1 MKTSIRRTLLTTAVI
16 ALSALSAAAAE
27 KVTLLYTATAPN
39 VSAFVA
45 KDQGFFEKH
54 GLDVDLKLA
63 QNGSVIVS
71 ALVSGSAQVGIPT
84 AVVAFQAIENGVELQ
99 AIASTNVFPDPSA
112 AGLVVS
118 KTSGIK
124 GPKDLAGKKI
134 GVPGVGGLLD
144 VVMREWVDNNGG
156 DSNKINIVEIT
167 LPQSADIL
175 KAGQVDGVATVDPF
189 ASRAVEAAG
198 GTLIG
203 NYFDVIPA
211 GTAASIYTVTKDW
224 ASAHKKDV
232 EGFQAALDEAV
243 AFIKTHDKEA
253 RESLA
258 KYTTLPPP
266 VIANQKW
273 PNFSTHLDPDKSFAF
288 WNTVAKNRGLITKDI
303 DLKAFAIRYPGE

>member
-1 MKTSIRRTLLTTAVI
+1 MKRTIAKAMLTTAVL
-16 ALSALSAAAAE
+16 ALSAMSTLAAE
-27 KVTLLYTATAPN
+27 KITLMYTASAPN
-39 VSAFVA
+39 LAAFVA
-45 KDQGFFEKH
+45 KDQGYFEKH

-63 QNGSVIVS
+63 QNGSVIVT
-71 ALVSGSAQVGIPT
+71 ALVSGSAQIGIPT
-84 AVVAFQAIENGVELQ
+84 PVVVFQAIDNGVDLQ

-112 AGLVVS
+112 AGLVAG
-118 KTSGIK
+118 KDSGIK

-144 VVMREWVDNNGG
+144 VVMREWVDRNGG
-156 DSNKINIVEIT
+156 DSSKINIVEIT

-175 KAGQVDGVATVDPF
+175 KSGQVDGVASVDPF

-203 NYFDVIPA
+203 NYLDIIPA
-211 GTAASIYTVTKDW
+211 GTVASIYTVTTDW

-232 EGFQAALDEAV
+232 EGFQAALDEAMGY
-243 AFIKTHDKEA
+243 IKTHDKEA

-266 VIANQKW
+266 VVANLKF
-273 PNFSTHLDPDKSFAF
+273 PNFSTHLDPEKSFKF
-288 WNTVAKNRGLITKDI
+288 WNELAKHRGLITKDV
-303 DLKAFAIRYPGE
+303 DLKAFTVRYPGE

>member
-1 MKTSIRRTLLTTAVI
+1 MNVSIKKALLATAVM
-16 ALSALSAAAAE
+16 ALSALSASAAE

-45 KDQGFFEKH
+45 KDQGFFEKY

-71 ALVSGSAQVGIPT
+71 GLISGSAQVGIPT
-84 AVVAFQAIENGVELQ
+84 PVVAFQAIDNGVELQ

-211 GTAASIYTVTKDW
+211 GTAASIFTVTKDW
-224 ASAHKKDV
+224 ASGHKKEV

-273 PNFSTHLDPDKSFAF
+273 PNFSTHLDAEKSFAF
-288 WNTVAKNRGLITKDI
+288 WNKVAKNRGLIAKDI
-303 DLKAFAIRYPGE
+303 DLKAFTVGYPGE

>member
-1 MKTSIRRTLLTTAVI
+1 MKRSIKRALLATAAL
-16 ALSALSAAAAE
+16 ALSSVTALAAE
-27 KVTLLYTATAPN
+27 KVTLMYTASAPN
-39 VSAFVA
+39 VAAFVA

-63 QNGSVIVS
+63 QNGSIIVT
-71 ALVSGSAQVGIPT
+71 ALVSGSAQIGIPT
-84 AVVAFQAIENGVELQ
+84 PVVVFQAIENGVDLQ

-144 VVMREWVDNNGG
+144 VVMREWVDRNGG
-156 DSNKINIVEIT
+156 DSKKINIVEIT

-175 KAGQVDGVATVDPF
+175 KAGQVDGVASVDPF

-203 NYFDVIPA
+203 NYLDIIPA
-211 GTAASIYTVTKDW
+211 GTVASIYTVTPSW
-224 ASAHKKDV
+224 ASAHKKEV
-232 EGFQAALDEAV
+232 EGFQAALDEGV

-266 VIANQKW
+266 VVANLMW
-273 PNFSTHLDPDKSFAF
+273 PNLSTHLDPEKSFQF
-288 WNTVAKNRGLITKDI
+288 WNDLAKHRGLITKDV
-303 DLKAFAIRYPGE
+303 DLKAFTIRYPGE

>member
-1 MKTSIRRTLLTTAVI
+1 MKTSKMKMLFATAAL
-16 ALSALSAAAAE
+16 ALSSLSASAAD
-27 KVTLLYTATAPN
+27 KITLMYTASAPN

-63 QNGSVIVS
+63 QNGSVIVT

-84 AVVAFQAIENGVELQ
+84 PVVAFQAIENGVELQ
-99 AIASTNVFPDPSA
+99 SIASTNVFPDPSA

-118 KTSGIK
+118 KASGIT

-156 DSNKINIVEIT
+156 DSSKINIVEIT

-175 KAGQVDGVATVDPF
+175 KSGQVDGVASVDPF
-189 ASRAVEAAG
+189 ASRAVDAAG

-211 GTAASIYTVTKDW
+211 GTAAGIYTVTTDW
-224 ASAHKKDV
+224 ASAHKADI

-266 VIANQKW
+266 VVANMKW

-288 WNTVAKNRGLITKDI
+288 WNEVAKHRGLITKDI
-303 DLKAFAIRYPGE
+303 DVKAFAIRYPGE